1 MTLGEAL
8 TIGVA
13 AVALAVAAFLAVQV
27 RRLERRMAVLPEDGG
42 VFEALRRLDADLAS
56 AEEAIAALRPV
67 VQSLHERLPGALR
80 HAAVV
85 AYDATGDL
93 AGNLSRSI
101 ALLNE
106 RGDGLV
112 LTLLTRRSESLFYTK
127 MVRAGRGTEPLSPE
141 EQEVVNRALRG

>member
-1 MTLGEAL
+1 
-8 TIGVA
+8 
-13 AVALAVAAFLAVQV
+13 
-27 RRLERRMAVLPEDGG
+27 
-42 VFEALRRLDADLAS
+42 VFEALRRLDADLAG

-80 HAAVV
+80 YAAVV

-127 MVRAGRGTEPLSPE
+127 MVRAGRGQSPSRLRSRRRSPGRWASSR
-141 EQEVVNRALRG
+141 RAGAGAGVPALP